1 MNSLNRPLR
10 ARSAVPAALLRAM
23 QWKLLLLWILASL
36 GCALIA
42 TLPAWN
48 WLGSV
53 LDHSVLADAI
63 ARGQAQMRLIDALMS
78 TGSPLPTL
86 AVNVRVAAVLML
98 FLSPLLVGATVVA
111 ARSPLRLRFGE
122 LLAGGLGQYWPLF
135 RLLLWSI
142 LPLGAAVML
151 GSVLFGMGSK
161 VNEHAILASSVSH
174 WNDAAMIVGA
184 VLLVL
189 AHASVEAGRGWM
201 AADINLRSAIK
212 AWWRGACLLCKRPVA
227 VLSAYL
233 LPWLLTGL
241 VAVAL
246 LALRQHLGTGLLLGM
261 LLSCLISAALAWGKV
276 ARLFALRA
284 LADDRR
290 QARG

>member
-10 ARSAVPAALLRAM
+10 ARSAVPAALLRAT

-42 TLPAWN
+42 AIPAWS

-53 LDHSVLADAI
+53 LDHSLAADAI
-63 ARGQAQMRLIDALMS
+63 ARGEAPMPLLDALMAS
-78 TGSPLPTL
+78 TAPLPTI
-86 AVNVRVAAVLML
+86 AVNVRVAAGLML
-98 FLSPLLVGATVVA
+98 LVSPLLVGATLVA
-111 ARSPLRLRFGE
+111 SRSPLRLRFGE
-122 LLAGGLGQYWPLF
+122 LLAGGLGQYWPLL
-135 RLLLWSI
+135 RLMLWSI

-151 GSVLFGMGSK
+151 AGVPFGMGSK

-174 WNDAAMIVGA
+174 WNDFAMVVA
-184 VLLVL
+184 VILVVL
-189 AHASVEAGRGWM
+189 AHASVEAGRGWL

-212 AWWRGACLLCKRPVA
+212 AWWRGAKLLCKRPIA

-233 LPWLLTGL
+233 LPWLLAAL
-241 VAVAL
+241 VALAL
-246 LALRQHLGTGLLLGM
+246 LALRQHLGSGLVLGM

-276 ARLFALRA
+276 ARLFAMRA